1 MSIPKIYS
9 ETPADEIDVEAE
21 IERRSDSQ
29 IELTFS
35 GDRYAVKVVIDQEAW
50 DRLVS
55 KVAQER
61 KTS

>member
-1 MSIPKIYS
+1 MPIPKIYS

-21 IERRSDSQ
+21 IERLSDSQ